1 VDGLSESERPSLT
14 PPAVWIRRN
23 RRLFGDYGFQP
34 EPGYARTVRHA
45 TDDSGLTLLTLRR
58 FASARGRRSPAGAPC
73 RADGVLTRGSGW
85 AGTGSNRRP
94 CGFQPHR
101 TIRTVGSRRDR
112 TCSDGQPI
120 RNSRCLT
127 DPPAWEECPQGMPS
141 TSGSMSFGGR
151 RGAESGCRPLAAR
164 AFSVP
169 HRGLVCKEPD
179 HGHGHGVPW
188 PPACGWRLTPSVDAV
203 HLAVRP
209 RELAGSARGQRVL
222 RALPAAAYARPRAS
236 RCGVVGEARPG
247 VGVVA
252 PAAGSPAGELAR
264 RPAPRR
270 PPSTGTIWRRCSPG
284 ATALTGRPSCRRP
297 VSPTVRKH

>member
-1 VDGLSESERPSLT
+1 
-14 PPAVWIRRN
+14 
-23 RRLFGDYGFQP
+23 
-34 EPGYARTVRHA
+34 
-45 TDDSGLTLLTLRR
+45 
-58 FASARGRRSPAGAPC
+58 
-73 RADGVLTRGSGW
+73 
-85 AGTGSNRRP
+85 
-94 CGFQPHR
+94 
-101 TIRTVGSRRDR
+101 
-112 TCSDGQPI
+112 
-120 RNSRCLT
+120 
-127 DPPAWEECPQGMPS
+127 MPS

-188 PPACGWRLTPSVDAV
+188 PPACGWRPTPSVDAV

-264 RPAPRR
+264 RPAPDAPATAEHWHDLATMLTRR
-270 PPSTGTIWRRCSPG
+270 DRPDWAALLPQTCFSDGPQALTVMPRPAGGRRRRRCR
-284 ATALTGRPSCRRP
+284 GRARACRARG
-297 VSPTVRKH
+297 RHR